1 MDAVVVDDAGIVG
14 LGTVVHRHSS
24 RRVCG
29 KGIAVGIHNDVVIIV
44 GNVMAEDPVIV
55 KDAVIVVVVVVI
67 VGLGYDDSQR
77 WKKRQRCR

>member
-55 KDAVIVVVVVVI
+55 VVVVVVI